1 MMVGQVKS
9 KVKKSNEESCT
20 SYVTLVATRIR
31 VVIRSFF
38 LLFFLIAEKL
48 CYDGMREY
56 DKGSHHKI
64 FS

>member
-1 MMVGQVKS
+1 MVGQVKS

-31 VVIRSFF
+31 VVIRSFS